1 MFAPIWE
8 DLYGMIDDGK
18 LISVDYV
25 KIELERRAD
34 DWRSGFLTKANG
46 MFHISEGIEN
56 EYAKVIT
63 EIEKSNNCPKNN
75 HRERFLRGA
84 DPWLIACARSI
95 GNCTVISEE
104 KKSLSKYGMGEV
116 CKELEVPHLDL
127 LQFFVAGNI
136 GQN

>member
-1 MFAPIWE
+1 
-8 DLYGMIDDGK
+8 MIDDGK

-75 HRERFLRGA
+75 HRERFFKGGGPLVDRM
-84 DPWLIACARSI
+84 R
-95 GNCTVISEE
+95 
-104 KKSLSKYGMGEV
+104 
-116 CKELEVPHLDL
+116 
-127 LQFFVAGNI
+127 
-136 GQN
+136 